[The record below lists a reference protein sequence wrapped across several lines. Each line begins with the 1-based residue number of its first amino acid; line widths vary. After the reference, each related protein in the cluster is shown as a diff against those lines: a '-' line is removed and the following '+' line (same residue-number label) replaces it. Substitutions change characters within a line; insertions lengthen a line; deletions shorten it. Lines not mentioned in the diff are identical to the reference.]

1 MSCWHVYLLKCQRG
15 DIYTGIATDV
25 QRRLAEHQGA
35 SSRGAKALRGRGP
48 LRLLRAEPVGSR
60 GPAQRVE
67 ARIKRLTKSLKE
79 DLAARPQGLRQ
90 LVREVLEEYPNDR
103 S

>member
-1 MSCWHVYLLKCQRG
+1 MLKCQRG

-25 QRRLAEHQGA
+25 QRRLAEHQGT

-48 LRLLRAEPVGSR
+48 LRLLQAEPVASR

-67 ARIKRLTKSLKE
+67 ARVKGLTKGPKE
-79 DLAARPQGLRQ
+79 DLAARPEGLRQ
-90 LVREVLEEYPNDR
+90 LVREVLEEYPNDC